1 MARVK
6 QIQDKANA
14 PKLDKGAANRFVK
27 NALWAAAHK
36 ESQPEEGAAGSADDN
51 KGKIDVNNK

>member
-1 MARVK
+1 MNKVKLIEDRVK
-6 QIQDKANA
+6 A

-36 ESQPEEGAAGSADDN
+36 GVNPEESEKSGE
-51 KGKIDVNNK
+51 IC